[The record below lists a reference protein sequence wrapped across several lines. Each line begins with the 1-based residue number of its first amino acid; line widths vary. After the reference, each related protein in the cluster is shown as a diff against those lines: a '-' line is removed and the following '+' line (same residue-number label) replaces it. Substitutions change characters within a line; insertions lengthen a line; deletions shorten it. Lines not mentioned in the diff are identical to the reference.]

1 MIAVPAMAAAPQRKT
16 DPPRILV
23 VLDEGER
30 DLFFFGPLRE
40 RLARLVPESEWL
52 SPDAD
57 GSNLADALLK
67 VRPQVLLGGWS
78 LPEIGE
84 DVLDECPEL
93 DYFCFVAGT
102 VRGRMPRAF
111 WERGGTA
118 TNWGNTISHTIAECA
133 LTLVLACLRQVSRF
147 HQEMHLDRSWRAESD
162 TPPRSLFNR
171 RVGIHGFG
179 HIARELIKLLAPFR
193 VEIEAWSDPVPAA
206 VFARTEVRRARSL
219 VGLFAANE
227 IVIDVE
233 ALTPA
238 TQGSVNEEAINALKP
253 GSVFVNVG
261 RGKVVDEAA
270 LARRAVKGDISVG
283 LDVFENEPLPS
294 DSPLRGLPN
303 AVLFPHT
310 GGPTEDHYPL
320 CAKAALDNLDA
331 YLAGRPLINPFSLEM
346 FDRAT

>member
-1 MIAVPAMAAAPQRKT
+1 MIASPTIAAPRRKT
-16 DPPRILV
+16 EPPRILV
-23 VLDEGER
+23 VLDECER
-30 DLFFFGPLRE
+30 ELFFSGPLRD
-40 RLARLVPESEWL
+40 RLSMLVPEREWL
-52 SPDAD
+52 CPDAD
-57 GSNLADALLK
+57 GTNLAAALLK

-78 LPEIGE
+78 LPDIGE
-84 DVLDECPEL
+84 DVLGECPEL
-93 DYFCFVAGT
+93 AYFCFVAGT

-118 TNWGNTISHTIAECA
+118 TNWGNSISHTIAECA
-133 LTLVLACLRQVSRF
+133 LTLVLACLRQVPRF
-147 HQEMHLDRSWRAESD
+147 HQEMHIDRSWRAESD

-179 HIARELIKLLAPFR
+179 NVARELIKLLAPFH
-193 VEIEAWSDPVPAA
+193 VEIEAWSDPVPAG
-206 VFARTEVRRARSL
+206 VFARAGVRRARCL
-219 VGLFAANE
+219 VDLFANNE

-238 TQGSVNEEAINALKP
+238 TKGTVNAAAIGALKP

-270 LARRAVKGDISVG
+270 LARRAVQGDISVG
-283 LDVFENEPLPS
+283 LDVFETEPLPA

-331 YLAGRPLINPFSLEM
+331 YLAGRPLVHPFSLEM